1 MKPCMLLI
9 VVIIILFSLSTEII
23 LCLAACVVIR
33 VGGVPTSPT
42 GFEGS
47 VLQTCGGKLSET
59 SQSQTQYDNGTVVN
73 EIKIDY
79 CL

>member
-1 MKPCMLLI
+1 MYASHSYCQPH
-9 VVIIILFSLSTEII
+9 LFSSYTGII

-42 GFEGS
+42 SFEGS

-73 EIKIDY
+73 EMKIDH
-79 CL
+79 CV